1 MPSTGPPRRPR
12 PKVPYTPGEQV
23 GIPAGTKTGPYLYA
37 MFDGPDFFGGGAAT
51 ATSGSLTGPAGPV
64 EIAIVDNHTAGLEGY
79 LPTGME
85 LIPKAPLNPNTTYT
99 ASVAANVTTH
109 GGGPAPSRPFS
120 YTWSFKT
127 AGLPNTL
134 AITSSSSSGRTVK
147 LAVKT
152 DAPGG
157 SVTAT
162 GPGATQTQPL
172 GADGRVTLTLPADGQ
187 WSLCARSGGTGSDY
201 LPAEQ
206 CMTFSVLASFKDGI
220 GGDGTPATAS
230 LPFSFSVPA
239 KVKRGKSFKL
249 TIKSASSYTVRYTV
263 KSGRK
268 TLATYRKKSFKAGS
282 SKAFKLKV
290 PAKYSKKGKKLKLA
304 FVVTVA
310 GKNYPLTRTITFR

>member
-1 MPSTGPPRRPR
+1 LF
-12 PKVPYTPGEQV
+12 V
-23 GIPAGTKTGPYLYA
+23 
-37 MFDGPDFFGGGAAT
+37 MFDGPDFFGGGEAT

-64 EIAIVDNHTAGLEGY
+64 DIAIVDNHTAGLEGY
-79 LPTGME
+79 LPTGMQ

-127 AGLPNTL
+127 SALPNTL

-147 LAVKT
+147 LSVQT

-172 GADGRVTLTLPADGQ
+172 GSDGRVTLTLPADGA
-187 WSLCARSGGTGSDY
+187 WNLCARSGGPGSDY

-206 CMTFSVLASFKDGI
+206 CMAFSVLASVTGGI
-220 GGDGTPATAS
+220 GGDGTPGTAN

-239 KVKRGKSFKL
+239 SVKRGKSFKL
-249 TIKSASSYTVRYTV
+249 KIKSAASFTVRYTL

-268 TLATYRKKSFKAGS
+268 TLVNFKKKTYKAGS
-282 SKAFKLKV
+282 NKVFKLKV
-290 PAKYSKKGKKLKLA
+290 PSKYSKKGKKLKLA
-304 FVVTVA
+304 LVVTA
-310 GKNYPLTRTITFR
+310 GGKNYPVNRTITFR